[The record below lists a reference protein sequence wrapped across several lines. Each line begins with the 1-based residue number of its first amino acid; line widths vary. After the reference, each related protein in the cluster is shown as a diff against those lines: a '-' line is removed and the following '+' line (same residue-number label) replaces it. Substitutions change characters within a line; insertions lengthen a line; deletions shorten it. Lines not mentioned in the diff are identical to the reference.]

1 MPAIRN
7 KTASTRRFAP
17 AIDWQNAI
25 AQLRFVHPNP
35 CGLEVR
41 FWRPAGYAMSLTLRL
56 VAAVVVG
63 CTLSA
68 SAQAARVAILSNAW
82 SVETAADFA
91 GKIPGHTFTGI
102 DVSSTVPALATL
114 LASYDVVLLFE
125 DSVFT
130 NATAVGN
137 RVAEF
142 ANAGRA
148 VVLGT
153 FYEQDRSDAVNGNTI
168 PHGWGALETIDPNTT
183 DGVGTSYQVRTL
195 APATMVAHPLTRG
208 VASLSALRGNPGP
221 YAGGNQAKPGTVVV
235 AAWAQP
241 NMRGTVDPAIAYRQT
256 GAACVIHIG
265 IAPQYAVLRTFNVY
279 GTDFGGD
286 FYRVWGNAFDFGATA
301 CTGSGIIPGDLGQI
315 AKGWANRAELDAW
328 RVGFSF
334 AITLDGAFLQGGFGP
349 ALQLKTLPDGSI
361 VAV

>member
-1 MPAIRN
+1 
-7 KTASTRRFAP
+7 
-17 AIDWQNAI
+17 
-25 AQLRFVHPNP
+25 
-35 CGLEVR
+35 
-41 FWRPAGYAMSLTLRL
+41 MSLTLRF

-68 SAQAARVAILSNAW
+68 SAQAARVAVLSNAW
-82 SVETAADFA
+82 SAETAADFG

-142 ANAGRA
+142 ANSGRA

-153 FYEQDRSDAVNGNTI
+153 FYDQDRSDAISGNTI
-168 PHGWGALETIDPNTT
+168 PHGWGTLETIDPNTT
-183 DGVGTSYQVRTL
+183 DGVGTAYAVRTL
-195 APATMVAHPLTRG
+195 APATIVAHPLTRA
-208 VASLSALRGNPGP
+208 VTSLSALRGNPGP
-221 YAGGNQAKPGTVVV
+221 YAGGNQAKSGTVVV
-235 AAWAQP
+235 ATWAQP
-241 NMRGTVDPAIAYRQT
+241 NVRGSADPAIAYRQT
-256 GAACVIHIG
+256 GPACVIHIG
-265 IAPQYAVLRTFNVY
+265 IAPQYGVLPAFSVY

-286 FYRVWGNAFDFGATA
+286 FYRVWANAFDFGAAA
-301 CTGSGIIPGDLGQI
+301 CTTGAIIPGDLGQI
-315 AKGWANRAELDAW
+315 GKGWANRGELDAW
-328 RVGFSF
+328 RTGFTF
-334 AITLDGAFLQGGFGP
+334 AIVLDGAFLQGGFGP

-361 VAV
+361 VVA